1 MPVVLCRNPR
11 KRNIGGRGRTK
22 QLCNKVYQ
30 KVWFVFFGFE
40 ILFSKARFLGCF
52 GALLNVVFGSV
63 LTFLCFLCCF
73 KL

>member
-1 MPVVLCRNPR
+1 M
-11 KRNIGGRGRTK
+11 
-22 QLCNKVYQ
+22 
-30 KVWFVFFGFE
+30 FFGFE